1 MEMQRLSKEIFSFWF
16 QASTS
21 LKKAK
26 KSIPSREILQQYYF
40 FIQIQQR
47 FMPTFARLASKF
59 IKEPVA
65 I

>member
-40 FIQIQQR
+40 FYSNPTKIHANLRQISQQNWK
-47 FMPTFARLASKF
+47 MVL
-59 IKEPVA
+59 I
-65 I
+65 

>member
-21 LKKAK
+21 LKKAR
-26 KSIPSREILQQYYF
+26 KSIPSQEVLQQYYL

-47 FMPTFARLASKF
+47 FMPTFARLP
-59 IKEPVA
+59 IKN
-65 I
+65 IKKRWF